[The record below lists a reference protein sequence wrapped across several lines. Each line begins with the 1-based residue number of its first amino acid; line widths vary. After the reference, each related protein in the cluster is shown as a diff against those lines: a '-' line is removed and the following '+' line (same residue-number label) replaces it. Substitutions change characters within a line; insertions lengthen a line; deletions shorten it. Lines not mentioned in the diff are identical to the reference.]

1 MIELLSQPW
10 AWYIAGTVAGLMVPL
25 LLILGNKKFGISS
38 SLRHT
43 CAAVMPANISFF
55 RYEWKKEQWNLF
67 FVVGIFVGGFI
78 AGTVLH
84 NSEPPIIAEGLRSQ
98 LSLWGIDDFNG
109 LLPTDLFSFG
119 ALLSLKGMTIMIIG
133 GFLVGFGTRYAGGCT
148 SGHTIMGLSSFQ
160 LPSLIATVFF
170 MAGGFFSAHII
181 VPFILQN
188 F

>member
-10 AWYIAGTVAGLMVPL
+10 AWYVAGTIAGLMVPL

-43 CAAVMPANISFF
+43 CAAVIPANISFF

-67 FVVGIFVGGFI
+67 FVVGIVVGGLI
-78 AGTVLH
+78 AGTFLH
-84 NSEPPIIAEGLRSQ
+84 NPSSPVIAEDVRLQ
-98 LSLWGIDDFNG
+98 LSAWGVKDFSG
-109 LLPTDLFSFG
+109 LLPSDIFSFEN
-119 ALLSLKGMTIMIIG
+119 LFSLKGMVFMIIG
-133 GFLVGFGTRYAGGCT
+133 GFLIGFGTRYAGGCT

-170 MAGGFFSAHII
+170 MIGGFFSAHFI

-188 F
+188 L